1 MYDYKCTEG
10 TLVVTTKQI
19 IFYLIILS
27 VMQSSKLTGDKLRI
41 LSPNGQRERA
51 LQSWVG
57 RDGVNYCCPDLNS
70 EVQWGGG
77 VVQTL
82 DLRSWQHATLT
93 SIPLDYFG
101 FEVTSPRI
109 ESCNSEH
116 KDLCWLWRIRCV
128 LETVSFD
135 MWRKGADSTR
145 HHWKWHKPSDRNK
158 KVTF

>member
-27 VMQSSKLTGDKLRI
+27 VMQSSKLTGEKLRI

-82 DLRSWQHATLT
+82 DFRS
-93 SIPLDYFG
+93 
-101 FEVTSPRI
+101 
-109 ESCNSEH
+109 
-116 KDLCWLWRIRCV
+116 
-128 LETVSFD
+128 
-135 MWRKGADSTR
+135 
-145 HHWKWHKPSDRNK
+145 
-158 KVTF
+158 